1 MPLGGLHLTTI
12 TINPCPFLNLSELRI
27 ITQAFH
33 YRTVKIPFK
42 LEPPRA
48 NKLPEKRFIRSQT
61 TRILRD

>member
-12 TINPCPFLNLSELRI
+12 TINSCPFLNLSELRI

-42 LEPPRA
+42 LIRRGQT
-48 NKLPEKRFIRSQT
+48 NSLKRNLLYRKQPEY
-61 TRILRD
+61 

>member
-1 MPLGGLHLTTI
+1 MLLGGLQVDNDYNLSLLI
-12 TINPCPFLNLSELRI
+12 FSLSELKI

-33 YRTVKIPFK
+33 CRTVTIPFK

-48 NKLPEKRFIRSQT
+48 NKLPHNRFIILQT

>member
-48 NKLPEKRFIRSQT
+48 NKLPEKRFI
-61 TRILRD
+61 